1 MPLHDDSNFKRI
13 AISNTFDKQLQHI
26 LYHSVNITQYTYKI
40 MRTTKFFTIVATL
53 ITAGF
58 LVLATTSNAA
68 FATGTNTN
76 NGGTSASATSSISQ
90 SNTQSATCTAGTSN
104 TASCNQLA
112 ANVNFGN
119 AVSAAE
125 ASSGGTDPTWIIGSQ
140 PPSTSATASSS
151 ISQSNSQT
159 ATCTAGTS
167 NSLSCNQ
174 LAANVNFGNA
184 VSAAI
189 AQF

>member
-1 MPLHDDSNFKRI
+1 
-13 AISNTFDKQLQHI
+13 
-26 LYHSVNITQYTYKI
+26 

-53 ITAGF
+53 IAAGF

-76 NGGTSASATSSISQ
+76 TGGGSTSAGATSSISQ

-104 TASCNQLA
+104 SFSCNQA
-112 ANVNFGN
+112 AINFNKGN
-119 AVSAAE
+119 AVSAAL
-125 ASSGGTDPTWIIGSQ
+125 ASTGDPRGTSSVDPAN

-159 ATCTAGTS
+159 ATCTAGTF
-167 NSLSCNQ
+167 NFASCNQ
-174 LAANVNFGNA
+174 LAANINFGNA

-189 AQF
+189 ASFGR

>member
-1 MPLHDDSNFKRI
+1 
-13 AISNTFDKQLQHI
+13 
-26 LYHSVNITQYTYKI
+26 
-40 MRTTKFFTIVATL
+40 MRTTKLFTMVAAV
-53 ITAGF
+53 IAAGF

-68 FATGTNTN
+68 FAQTSPS
-76 NGGTSASATSSISQ
+76 TSASATSSISQ
-90 SNTQSATCTAGTSN
+90 SNTQKATCTAGTSN
-104 TASCNQLA
+104 SFSCNQLA
-112 ANVNFGN
+112 VNFNKGN
-119 AVSAAE
+119 AVSAAL
-125 ASSGGTDPTWIIGSQ
+125 AGDPVPGVDVKLG
-140 PPSTSATASSS
+140 ATASSS

-189 AQF
+189 ASSSR

>member
-1 MPLHDDSNFKRI
+1 
-13 AISNTFDKQLQHI
+13 
-26 LYHSVNITQYTYKI
+26 V
-40 MRTTKFFTIVATL
+40 RTTKLFTMVAAV
-53 ITAGF
+53 IAAGF

-68 FATGTNTN
+68 FATDPSTGST
-76 NGGTSASATSSISQ
+76 GTSASATSSISQ

-112 ANVNFGN
+112 ANFNKGN

>member
-1 MPLHDDSNFKRI
+1 
-13 AISNTFDKQLQHI
+13 
-26 LYHSVNITQYTYKI
+26 
-40 MRTTKFFTIVATL
+40 MRTTKLFTMVAAV
-53 ITAGF
+53 IAAGF
-58 LVLATTSNAA
+58 LVVATTSNAA
-68 FATGTNTN
+68 FAQTSTSSPS
-76 NGGTSASATSSISQ
+76 TSASATSSISQ

-112 ANVNFGN
+112 INFNKGN
-119 AVSAAE
+119 AVSAAQ
-125 ASSGGTDPTWIIGSQ
+125 AYTGGLGTDPTSN

-151 ISQSNSQT
+151 ISQTNDQK

-167 NSLSCNQ
+167 NSFSCNQ

-189 AQF
+189 ASFGQ